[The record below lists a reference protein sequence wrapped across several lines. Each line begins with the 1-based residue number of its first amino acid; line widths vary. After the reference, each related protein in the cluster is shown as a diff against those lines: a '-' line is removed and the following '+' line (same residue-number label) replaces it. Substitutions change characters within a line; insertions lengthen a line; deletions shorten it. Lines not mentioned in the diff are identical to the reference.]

1 MIPQGLKLTFF
12 SISFSLLMIIPEGS
26 NFCLLS
32 GRLPYVLIIPRLYK
46 LYPSML
52 VKLTKKTTGHTISN
66 FLYK

>member
-1 MIPQGLKLTFF
+1 
-12 SISFSLLMIIPEGS
+12 MIIPEES

-52 VKLTKKTTGHTISN
+52 VKLTKKTTGHTMSN